1 MPVHSY
7 TIKAGTTSKLFL
19 VFARDTEMGG
29 GEGKRGLVARTPG
42 VRAAYVR
49 DGSRA
54 TEISLTQGEVGRWS
68 SGGFAE
74 VDPDLMPGVYQIGA
88 PDEML
93 AEGATRAL
101 LMLRFPGAD
110 IDPVDVELV
119 AFDPQDPARMGMRA
133 LGPEARLEA
142 LRGAFPRLAAKELE
156 ELRAVEGD
164 RTDAASSREILR
176 GLGAAPGTAIGAAR
190 VLRSE
195 AETFDVPQG
204 AIVVARLLNPYQA
217 PVLFK
222 AAGVVV
228 EEGGLLQHATILARE
243 FGVPAVVGL
252 RRATDLL
259 ADGELLEVRGD
270 TGEVHRLG

>member
-1 MPVHSY
+1 MPIHSY

-29 GEGKRGLVARTPG
+29 GEGKRGLAVRTPG
-42 VRAAYVR
+42 ARAAYVR

-54 TEISLTQGEVGRWS
+54 TEISLIQGEVGRWS
-68 SGGFAE
+68 PGGFAE
-74 VDPDLMPGVYQIGA
+74 VDPDLMPGVYQLGA

-101 LMLRFPGAD
+101 LMLRFPGAE

-119 AFDPQDPARMGMRA
+119 AFDPQDPVRMGMRA

-142 LRGAFPRLAAKELE
+142 LRGAFPRLAGKELE
-156 ELRAVEGD
+156 ERTAIEAD
-164 RTDAASSREILR
+164 RSETASPAILR
-176 GLGAAPGTAIGAAR
+176 GLGAAPGTAIGVAR

-228 EEGGLLQHATILARE
+228 EEGGLLQHATTLARE
-243 FGVPAVVGL
+243 FGVPAVVGV

-259 ADGELLEVRGD
+259 ADGEMLEVRGD
-270 TGEVHRLG
+270 TGEVRRLG